1 MEPKKAKRAIVI
13 TVIVALLLI
22 ALCLLFLFDVLP
34 LNFQKSAEK
43 PKAAAPST
51 AAVSSSPSEETQ
63 EPAQT
68 ETEEGPSEKDLTGC
82 SEKIYRPKA
91 GSYLSDYVSMNVHAD
106 PNTRVYLQYRPEKF
120 EGSSD
125 VIMKMERGT
134 VVTALARENGY
145 TLVKVQDGVA
155 GWIES
160 QYLEN
165 H

>member
-1 MEPKKAKRAIVI
+1 MEPKKAKKAITI
-13 TVIVALLLI
+13 TIIVAILLI

-34 LNFQKSAEK
+34 PDMSKADK
-43 PKAAAPST
+43 PGETPPGGET
-51 AAVSSSPSEETQ
+51 PPPPSENPQ
-63 EPAQT
+63 DD
-68 ETEEGPSEKDLTGC
+68 GPSEADLRGC
-82 SEKIYRPKA
+82 SENIYRPKES
-91 GSYLSDYVSMNVHAD
+91 SYLDAYVSMNVHAD
-106 PNTRVYLQYRPEKF
+106 ANTRVYLQYRPEKY

-125 VIMKMERGT
+125 VIMKMENGT

-145 TLVKVQDGVA
+145 TLVKAQAGVA